1 MPVIDSTSTKPV
13 IAVAFYSTYGHIDAL
28 AAEVIKGVESTG
40 AIVKPYVIKETLP
53 HEVLQKMYANTSLQ
67 AKYPAITPNDLK
79 EVDGLILGAPTRYG
93 RLPSQVDNFFDQTGQ
108 LWATGGLVGKFVT
121 MFTSAAG
128 QHSGHESTYTTTFP
142 FFAHLAYVPIAYSNP
157 LVGAVDAMQ
166 GSSPYGASTVAGSDG
181 SLKPTAN
188 DLAVAEYQGKYFA
201 NFVGTFVKG
210 KQAAPA
216 ATTTDAAKS
225 VPETSNGYSVD
236 KVAGEPT
243 DKATSTSAPAQ
254 ANAEKPT
261 PAVDGTPAP
270 AKTAENGSPAKTST
284 AEKKPKKKGFFSCCD
299 DSGIDK

>member
-1 MPVIDSTSTKPV
+1 MFVSIPPASYPMSTKPI

-28 AAEVIKGVESTG
+28 ATEVIKGVESTG

-53 HEVLQKMYANTSLQ
+53 QEVLTKMYANTSLQ
-67 AKYPAITPNDLK
+67 AKYPAITPEDLK

-108 LWATGGLVGKFVT
+108 LWATGALVGKFVT
-121 MFTSAAG
+121 MFTSVAG
-128 QHSGHESTYTTTFP
+128 QHSGHESTYTTSFP

-157 LVGAVDAMQ
+157 AVGAVDSVQ
-166 GSSPYGASTVAGSDG
+166 GGSPYGASTVAGADG

-201 NFVGTFVKG
+201 TFVGTFVKG
-210 KQAAPA
+210 KQAATSAPA
-216 ATTTDAAKS
+216 TTTTTDAAKS
-225 VPETSNGYSVD
+225 VPESTSNGDAVE
-236 KVAGEPT
+236 KVTNKPT

-254 ANAEKPT
+254 ASAEKTASAPAAT
-261 PAVDGTPAP
+261 PA
-270 AKTAENGSPAKTST
+270 AKTQEQ
-284 AEKKPKKKGFFSCCD
+284 KPKKKGFFSCCG